1 MSSRSAAGAQR
12 SARQPRPPQPQPL
25 PPPLATAA
33 LLAPACRAPQSDSR
47 RAPTQPT
54 DPRTQPRS
62 HQPPA
67 PRPPHLSPTGGIHGA
82 REPRPTIPE
91 QCESTLES
99 SHLAPCAGA
108 AGEGGVHQKKA
119 RFGLG
124 MPPACRAPQSDGLR
138 APTQPTDPPPPPPR
152 PPHLSP
158 TGGIHGARDPSP
170 TISEQRESTLES
182 IHISQR
188 AGAAGEGGG
197 APEMGGVRLGDADCA
212 LRLLCF
218 RFSGSFVSIID
229 FSQNYCLNSFLQAL
243 TIH

>member
-12 SARQPRPPQPQPL
+12 SARQPQPPQPQPL

-62 HQPPA
+62 HQPPP

-82 REPRPTIPE
+82 REPSPTIPE

-99 SHLAPCAGA
+99 IHLAQCAGA
-108 AGEGGVHQKKA
+108 AGEGGGHLKKA

-152 PPHLSP
+152 PPYLSP
-158 TGGIHGARDPSP
+158 TGGIHGAREPSP
-170 TISEQRESTLES
+170 AFPERGALSGPLCLSGGNIGVHLGHFRCHCGATL
-182 IHISQR
+182 
-188 AGAAGEGGG
+188 G
-197 APEMGGVRLGDADCA
+197 RLGAILEPCWADLEPSLA
-212 LRLLCF
+212 DLGLF
-218 RFSGSFVSIID
+218 KS
-229 FSQNYCLNSFLQAL
+229 
-243 TIH
+243 